1 MDILQTCDRCWK
13 RIVRWL
19 PKHSCSGFRLLS
31 NLGEKVPVS
40 TAPSPECCC
49 VIIIFFFFKYSPNWI
64 AKRHISL
71 WCVLLLHFFDS
82 CWSGAFFHK
91 LIRYLS
97 FL

>member
-1 MDILQTCDRCWK
+1 MTDVGSILSGGFPS
-13 RIVRWL
+13 IVALAFASSVTW
-19 PKHSCSGFRLLS
+19 
-31 NLGEKVPVS
+31 EKIPVS

-49 VIIIFFFFKYSPNWI
+49 VIIYIYFLKYPPNWI

-71 WCVLLLHFFDS
+71 WCVQLFHFFDS
-82 CWSGAFFHK
+82 CWSGVFFHK